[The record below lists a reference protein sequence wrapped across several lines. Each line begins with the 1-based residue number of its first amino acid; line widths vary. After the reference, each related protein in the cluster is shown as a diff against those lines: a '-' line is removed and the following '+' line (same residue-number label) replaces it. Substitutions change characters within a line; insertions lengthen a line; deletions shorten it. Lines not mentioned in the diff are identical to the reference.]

1 MPMSVRELRSQ
12 EAEHDSGII
21 LRGLDRYTMQLEHRG
36 RKLSLG
42 VDRAPGRVLF
52 YVPKAPAWNDG
63 NLIGEDELELLQ
75 RVVTEIEAFWGTSA
89 DFRRLGR

>member
-1 MPMSVRELRSQ
+1 
-12 EAEHDSGII
+12 
-21 LRGLDRYTMQLEHRG
+21 
-36 RKLSLG
+36 
-42 VDRAPGRVLF
+42 
-52 YVPKAPAWNDG
+52 VPRAPAWNDG